1 MGQPKERMDREQRFQ
16 EVVAGHGAAL
26 WRIARGY
33 AGPSGETEDLYQ
45 DILLQI
51 WRSLDSYRGESSLG
65 TWVYRVGLNTAL
77 SSRRQTRRRDAVEV
91 VDGAVAEVEAAAPAE
106 SPVRILEEFILG
118 LEPIDRSVMLLYAEG
133 LSHDEI
139 GKVTGLSRSA
149 AAVRLHRL
157 KQRFIER
164 YVEA

>member
-51 WRSLDSYRGESSLG
+51 W
-65 TWVYRVGLNTAL
+65 
-77 SSRRQTRRRDAVEV
+77 
-91 VDGAVAEVEAAAPAE
+91 
-106 SPVRILEEFILG
+106 RILEEFILG